1 LAIGDFRYTISEF
14 FPIQKRSFFVQNK
27 TLLIF
32 FVVLALAAIGYLWL
46 SPGSKSSSTPH
57 TISGGAGTDAAGLN
71 FILKDL
77 QGNNVSLKD
86 YRGKVV
92 LVNFWAHWCPP
103 CVKEIPDLVKLRQN
117 YKDNGFEILGVVVP
131 FRADQNQVRNM
142 VNKFGIDYPV
152 LWGTNEA
159 VAQFGDIPAIPRT
172 FILNGEGQIV
182 EDLEG
187 MGNYRMFESLVKKH
201 LKG

>member
-1 LAIGDFRYTISEF
+1 M
-14 FPIQKRSFFVQNK
+14 QNK

-117 YKDNGFEILGVVVP
+117 YKNNGFEILGVVVP

-172 FILNGEGQIV
+172 FILNAEGQIV

>member
-1 LAIGDFRYTISEF
+1 M
-14 FPIQKRSFFVQNK
+14 QNK
-27 TLLIF
+27 SWWILIAI
-32 FVVLALAAIGYLWL
+32 LALAAIGYLWI
-46 SPGSKSSSTPH
+46 SPGSKSSST
-57 TISGGAGTDAAGLN
+57 TQRISDGARMDTAGLN
-71 FILKDL
+71 FTLKDL
-77 QGNNVSLKD
+77 KGSDVSLRD

-142 VNKFGIDYPV
+142 VNKFGINYPV

-159 VAQFGDIPAIPRT
+159 VAKFGDIPAIPRT
-172 FILNGEGQIV
+172 FILNRKGEIV

-187 MGNYRMFESLVKKH
+187 MGNYATFERLVKKH
-201 LKG
+201 LGG